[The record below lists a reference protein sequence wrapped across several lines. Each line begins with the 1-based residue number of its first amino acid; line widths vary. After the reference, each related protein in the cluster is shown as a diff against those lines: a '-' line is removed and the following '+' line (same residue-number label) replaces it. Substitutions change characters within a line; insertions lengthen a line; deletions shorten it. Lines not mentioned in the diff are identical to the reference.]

1 MMRFGFGRFYIPRG
15 NWLSNERVYV
25 RPPRYR
31 DWSGWSELRAASR
44 DFLAPWEPTWPADA
58 LSRAAFRRRMRQ
70 TAIEWNED
78 SGYGF
83 LLFRRA
89 DDQVIGG
96 INLSNVRRGVSQA
109 VSLGYWIG
117 APFARQGYM
126 GEALGCLLPFAFE
139 RLGFNRIE
147 AACLPHNL
155 ASRGLLQKIGFR
167 EEGYARQYLRINGN
181 WQDHVLYALLKDDYY
196 GLQRALAVKQ
206 GAIAAQR

>member
-15 NWLSNERVYV
+15 NRLSSERVYL

-31 DWSGWSELRAASR
+31 DWTGWAELRANSR

-126 GEALGCLLPFAFE
+126 IEALGCLLPFAFE

-196 GLQRALAVKQ
+196 GQQRAIAVKQ
-206 GAIAAQR
+206 VAIASQR